1 MKKKRKGDWRKGW
14 AWASLF
20 SILIGALVLVL
31 DSGRAEQSRFI
42 YAVRVQGIISASTA
56 DFIVSTIQRAQRDGA
71 EALVIELDTP
81 GGLDISMREILK
93 EMLGS
98 SVPVIVYVSPSGAR
112 AASAGVFITLAAHIA
127 AMAPGT
133 NIGAAHPVTMG
144 GEKMDKTMAQ
154 KVVNDAAAYIRS
166 IAEQRGR
173 NVRWAE
179 EAVRKSVSVTER
191 QALELRII
199 DLVSPSLGD
208 LLSKIDGRTVKR
220 PQGKGMVVL
229 HTKGA
234 DVRQLEMSLR
244 DKVLKVISDPT
255 IAYIFLILGFYGLF
269 FELSNPGAILPGIAG
284 GIFLILAFFAFHS
297 LPVNYAGLLL
307 IIFAMILFLA
317 EVKVM
322 SHGLLTVGGIISM
335 LLGSLMLIE
344 SPVPSLSI
352 SRLVILVAVLATA
365 GFFAFVVTKGI
376 RIQMKKPTTGVE
388 GLVGQIGVVRTRIDP
403 EGQILVRGE
412 IWTAFCE
419 EPAEVGQKVRVL
431 EVIGLQVKVEKA

>member
-1 MKKKRKGDWRKGW
+1 MEKKRKGNWRGGW
-14 AWASLF
+14 AWVSLF
-20 SILIGALVLVL
+20 SILIGALILL
-31 DSGRAEQSRFI
+31 LGSGKAEEGRFV
-42 YAVRVQGIISASTA
+42 YTVRVEGIISASSA
-56 DFIVSTIQRAQRDGA
+56 DFMVSSIKRAQRDGA

-98 SVPVIVYVSPSGAR
+98 SVPVIVYVFPGGSR

-133 NIGAAHPVTMG
+133 NIGAAHPVNMG

-166 IAEQRGR
+166 IAQQRGR
-173 NVRWAE
+173 NVKWAE
-179 EAVRKSVSVTER
+179 EAVRKSVSVTEK
-191 QALELRII
+191 QALELHII
-199 DLVSPSLGD
+199 DLVSPTLGD
-208 LLSKIDGRTVKR
+208 LLSKIDGRTVKT
-220 PQGKGMVVL
+220 PQGTVVL

-234 DVRQLEMSLR
+234 NVRQLEMSFR

-269 FELSNPGAILPGIAG
+269 FELSNPGAILPGIVG

-352 SRLVILVAVLATA
+352 SRLVILVAVVITA

-376 RIQMKKPTTGVE
+376 RIQMKKPTTGKE
-388 GLVGQIGVVRTRIDP
+388 GLVGEVGVVRTRIDP

-419 EPAEVGQKVRVL
+419 VPVEVGQKVRVL
-431 EVIGLQVKVEKA
+431 DLVGLKLKVEKV

>member
-1 MKKKRKGDWRKGW
+1 MEKKRKGNWRKGW

-20 SILIGALVLVL
+20 SILIGALVFVL
-31 DSGRAEQSRFI
+31 DSGKAEESRFI
-42 YAVRVQGIISASTA
+42 YAVRVQGIIAASTA

-93 EMLGS
+93 EILGS
-98 SVPVIVYVSPSGAR
+98 SVPIIVYVSPSGAR

-133 NIGAAHPVTMG
+133 NIGAAHPVAMG

-154 KVVNDAAAYIRS
+154 KVVNDAAAYIHS

-179 EAVRKSVSVTER
+179 EAVRKSVSVTEK
-191 QALELRII
+191 QALELHII

-220 PQGKGMVVL
+220 PQGTVVL

-234 DVRQLEMSLR
+234 NVRQLEMSFR
-244 DKVLKVISDPT
+244 DKFLKVISDPT

-269 FELSNPGAILPGIAG
+269 FELSNPGAILPGIVG

-376 RIQMKKPTTGVE
+376 RIQMKKPTTGIE

-412 IWTAFCE
+412 IWTAICE
-419 EPAEVGQKVRVL
+419 EPAEVGQKVRVI
-431 EVIGLQVKVEKA
+431 EVIGLKLKVEKA

>member
-1 MKKKRKGDWRKGW
+1 MEKKRKGDRRKGW

-20 SILIGALVLVL
+20 SILIGAFALVL
-31 DSGRAEQSRFI
+31 DSGEAEQSRFI

-56 DFIVSTIQRAQRDGA
+56 DFIVSAIQRAQRDQA
-71 EALVIELDTP
+71 EVLVIELDTP

-112 AASAGVFITLAAHIA
+112 AASAGVFITFAAHIA

-133 NIGAAHPVTMG
+133 NIGAAHPVSMG
-144 GEKMDKTMAQ
+144 GGKMDKTMAQ

-179 EAVRKSVSVTER
+179 EAVRKSVSVTEK
-191 QALELRII
+191 QALELHII

-208 LLSKIDGRTVKR
+208 LLNKIDGRMVKT
-220 PQGKGMVVL
+220 PQGMVVL

-234 DVRQLEMSLR
+234 NVRQLEMSFR
-244 DKVLKVISDPT
+244 DKFLKVISDPT

-269 FELSNPGAILPGIAG
+269 FELSNPGAILPGIVG

-365 GFFAFVVTKGI
+365 GFFGFVVTKGI

>member
-1 MKKKRKGDWRKGW
+1 
-14 AWASLF
+14 
-20 SILIGALVLVL
+20 V
-31 DSGRAEQSRFI
+31 
-42 YAVRVQGIISASTA
+42 
-56 DFIVSTIQRAQRDGA
+56 
-71 EALVIELDTP
+71 
-81 GGLDISMREILK
+81 
-93 EMLGS
+93 
-98 SVPVIVYVSPSGAR
+98 
-112 AASAGVFITLAAHIA
+112 
-127 AMAPGT
+127 
-133 NIGAAHPVTMG
+133 
-144 GEKMDKTMAQ
+144 
-154 KVVNDAAAYIRS
+154 
-166 IAEQRGR
+166 
-173 NVRWAE
+173 
-179 EAVRKSVSVTER
+179 
-191 QALELRII
+191 
-199 DLVSPSLGD
+199 
-208 LLSKIDGRTVKR
+208 
-220 PQGKGMVVL
+220 
-229 HTKGA
+229 
-234 DVRQLEMSLR
+234 
-244 DKVLKVISDPT
+244 
-255 IAYIFLILGFYGLF
+255 
-269 FELSNPGAILPGIAG
+269 G

-376 RIQMKKPTTGVE
+376 RIQMKKPTTGQE

>member
-1 MKKKRKGDWRKGW
+1 LEKKKKNSRRRGW
-14 AWASLF
+14 GSFLVILLSALISL
-20 SILIGALVLVL
+20 LG
-31 DSGRAEQSRFI
+31 SGKAEEARFV
-42 YAVRVQGIISASTA
+42 YTVRVEGIISASTA
-56 DFIVSTIQRAQRDGA
+56 DFMVSIIKRAQRDGA

-112 AASAGVFITLAAHIA
+112 AASAGVFITVAAHIA

-133 NIGAAHPVTMG
+133 NIGAAHPVSVG
-144 GEKMDKTMAQ
+144 GEKMDKEMAK
-154 KVVNDAAAYIRS
+154 KVVNDAAAYMRS

-173 NVRWAE
+173 NVKWAE
-179 EAVRKSVSVTER
+179 EAVRRSISATER
-191 QALELRII
+191 EALRLHII
-199 DLVSPSLGD
+199 DLVSPSLED
-208 LLSKIDGRTVKR
+208 LLSKIDGRTEKTPHGTVT
-220 PQGKGMVVL
+220 L

-234 DVRQLEMSLR
+234 AVKQLEMSFR
-244 DKVLKVISDPT
+244 DKVLKIISDPT

-335 LLGSLMLIE
+335 LLGSLMLIQ
-344 SPVPSLSI
+344 SPVPSMSI
-352 SRLVILVAVLATA
+352 QKSVILVAVLVTA
-365 GFFAFVVTKGI
+365 GFFTFVVTKGL
-376 RIQMKKPTTGVE
+376 RIQMKKPTTGKE
-388 GLVGQIGVVRTRIDP
+388 GLVGEIGVVRSRIDP

-412 IWTAFCE
+412 IWTAFCD
-419 EPAEVGQKVRVL
+419 EPVEVGQKVRVL
-431 EVIGLQVKVEKA
+431 EVVRLQLKVERI